1 MKFATFRLGKTSVAD
16 IRTIDAAVAGVLQQP
31 LDITVSCTQLPD
43 AVDSDTFV
51 FVWLG
56 SDNSKGSPT
65 AWKQGFKAF
74 GRVLSV
80 DRGEKFNDESNTI
93 IRILFVFKDAI
104 NRLDVLRDAPVE
116 YYWCSALP
124 VIGLDDHSNQTAR
137 VLERKSELCR
147 VEAFFTAL
155 NKVDGTF
162 KKSIC
167 QIDSSFMGLFCES
180 FKKPQ
185 AAEKPLREGFID
197 WLQKYDEPI
206 KTPKHAKEY
215 ADTYLYTI
223 NKDPISGHDNP
234 CVNIWNDLY
243 KFLYGKK
250 AERDVFHVKGL
261 ADFQLIYGDIA
272 RVFAEEKDAGPLE
285 VEKFEQAYAWA
296 HTAGNKG
303 HVRASY
309 RAYVRYLE
317 WREAQAD
324 TENTDDS
331 VDILS
336 QALKLFK
343 LKRSEIEWCA
353 DNTDNDATKP
363 RAGYLANVKLRAAL
377 PMTNNLGT
385 EAQVVAWFNDY
396 TYPDSKGWL
405 DGIDTNGCAAFG
417 GYINYLV
424 TGGAAVARPAKF
436 TRSLESAVKAIAKP
450 ESECFYN
457 KDIHSVLKY
466 LGLLGFEFKEDFDED
481 DYQDALHA
489 QRVIKRR
496 LRDMGEKQIVEWD
509 AAANQAEPNDK
520 DPDFL
525 TVNEFLWFVKAH
537 LNEIENE
544 VVEKK
549 MEPAKHIDLP
559 DAEKNK
565 KPVVDMK
572 DSDDV
577 LLLRLRAALRTKPFA
592 ILAGHSG
599 TGKSRM
605 VRKLAYMTCNDEV
618 LRYVLDDNGNVK
630 TDAGNNPIP
639 LKEPGNFCMI
649 QVKPNWHDSCDLLGY
664 YSELSKRYRAS
675 EFVKFICKAYAYPK
689 TPFFVCLDEMNLAPV
704 EQYFAEYL
712 SAIESRKLHG
722 DVMTTDELV
731 PKTAYVI
738 KDDSGTTAHYDW
750 LGCETTE
757 ASSWLENYGLTIPR
771 NLFVVG
777 TVNMDES
784 TNQFSRKVLD
794 RAMTIE
800 MTDADFDAFG
810 KQPPELNFANVP
822 YMGDAA
828 VADLL
833 AGKVQATELLDG
845 QKSNLNS
852 LKSVLSSTSFAVAY
866 RFANEYAL
874 YEEALKST
882 VALSVKPVGGGGL
895 QPLEL
900 SESEE
905 VADEAAA
912 ESAGQR
918 LNPPRKPLQRRP
930 PQRPGRRRSQRFLR
944 HSMTWC

>member
-1 MKFATFRLGKTSVAD
+1 MSLRNEFETWLKQNNRPGSGKANSYLTGIEDVQTIAEASAKFKIPSVFDMPDDSLLSLKDYIDSEARKESHEAGSGAFNNVPGLHGVSYWRDGFCSAAISKLLGYRAFVSLRTKEENVLSRFRAWLSLPERNHGRGYKPGTIDRYVDAIVNFDAALVHWGVDLKGRKLHEIVDVVEFTKVEQLIRSRPEFDGYNNNVENGNPKNLNGTGNGDPSAALTQFRLYLESGAEKIVETAAGEINFITSV
-16 IRTIDAAVAGVLQQP
+16 
-31 LDITVSCTQLPD
+31 QLF
-43 AVDSDTFV
+43 AEQR
-51 FVWLG
+51 
-56 SDNSKGSPT
+56 K
-65 AWKQGFKAF
+65 KQK
-74 GRVLSV
+74 
-80 DRGEKFNDESNTI
+80 
-93 IRILFVFKDAI
+93 
-104 NRLDVLRDAPVE
+104 
-116 YYWCSALP
+116 WCS
-124 VIGLDDHSNQTAR
+124 
-137 VLERKSELCR
+137 
-147 VEAFFTAL
+147 
-155 NKVDGTF
+155 
-162 KKSIC
+162 
-167 QIDSSFMGLFCES
+167 
-180 FKKPQ
+180 
-185 AAEKPLREGFID
+185 
-197 WLQKYDEPI
+197 
-206 KTPKHAKEY
+206 
-215 ADTYLYTI
+215 
-223 NKDPISGHDNP
+223 
-234 CVNIWNDLY
+234 
-243 KFLYGKK
+243 
-250 AERDVFHVKGL
+250 
-261 ADFQLIYGDIA
+261 
-272 RVFAEEKDAGPLE
+272 
-285 VEKFEQAYAWA
+285 
-296 HTAGNKG
+296 
-303 HVRASY
+303 
-309 RAYVRYLE
+309 
-317 WREAQAD
+317 
-324 TENTDDS
+324 
-331 VDILS
+331 
-336 QALKLFK
+336 
-343 LKRSEIEWCA
+343 
-353 DNTDNDATKP
+353 DNTDGDGTRP
-363 RAGYLANVKLRAAL
+363 RVGYVANAKLRATL
-377 PMTNNLGT
+377 PMTSTLGT
-385 EAQVVAWFNDY
+385 DAQVVQWFKDY
-396 TYPDSKGWL
+396 AYPDGKSWL

-417 GYINYLV
+417 GYIKYLV
-424 TGGAAVARPAKF
+424 TGGAAVVRPAKF

-450 ESECFYN
+450 ASECFYN
-457 KDIHSVLKY
+457 KDIHEVLKY
-466 LGLLGFEFKEDFDED
+466 LGLVGFDFKKDFDED

-509 AAANQAEPNDK
+509 AAANQAKPNDK

-559 DAEKNK
+559 NTEKNK
-565 KPVVDMK
+565 KPVVNME
-572 DSDDV
+572 DSDDA

-605 VRKLAYMTCNDEV
+605 VRKLAYMTCNDET

-630 TDAGNNPIP
+630 TDANNDSIP

-664 YSELSKRYRAS
+664 YSELGKRYRAS

-712 SAIESRKLHG
+712 SAIESRKLQG

-731 PKTAYVI
+731 PKTAYMI
-738 KDDSGTTAHYDW
+738 KGDSGTTAHYDW

-757 ASSWLENYGLTIPR
+757 ALSWLENYGLTIPR

-810 KQPPELNFANVP
+810 KQPPELNFTNVP
-822 YMGDAA
+822 YMGEDAI
-828 VADLL
+828 ADLL
-833 AGKVQATELLDG
+833 AGQVQATELSDG
-845 QKSNLNS
+845 QKSNLNN

-882 VALSVKPVGGGGL
+882 VALSVKPDEGSGGP

-905 VADEAAA
+905 VADEATA
-912 ESAGQR
+912 ESAGATAESSAEAAAETSAATSAAAKKPAIPSAFDDMV
-918 LNPPRKPLQRRP
+918 LMKVLPRISGDEADVKRIFYEGATPDKQDPRP
-930 PQRPGRRRSQRFLR
+930 SINAPAENTLLKLLGPKKDTASVRKIKWILARGGSYLSFWP
-944 HSMTWC
+944 